1 METAKIFISNKGSP
15 SQENCKYIIDYKDN
29 YKIRQMCIILS
40 EMKGYTK
47 NFDGTICLSFWQ
59 KITKSNKN
67 IIKSG
72 TKSAL
77 Y

>member
-40 EMKGYTK
+40 EMKGT
-47 NFDGTICLSFWQ
+47 Q
-59 KITKSNKN
+59 KILT
-67 IIKSG
+67 
-72 TKSAL
+72 AL
-77 Y
+77 YVCLFDKR

>member
-47 NFDGTICLSFWQ
+47 NFDGTICLSF
-59 KITKSNKN
+59 
-67 IIKSG
+67 
-72 TKSAL
+72 
-77 Y
+77 